1 MRKKDETKEPRIL
14 DATAEIILKEGAAAV
29 STVKVAKHVG
39 ISQSNVYLYFK
50 DKDDLI
56 MSVYRRELNKID
68 ATGDLELATDQSI
81 PVAKRVRGYI
91 KAVYDFALA
100 NPDSLTLIQQIK
112 FLLGQ
117 HDTNPFEDYPEHE
130 NVVISVLQEAIDA
143 GVIKPV
149 PVSLL
154 MSMVFSIIHT
164 HTLNLQKKRYATN
177 DYDFET
183 FYSLIWGGMK
193 QE

>member
-1 MRKKDETKEPRIL
+1 
-14 DATAEIILKEGAAAV
+14 
-29 STVKVAKHVG
+29 
-39 ISQSNVYLYFK
+39 
-50 DKDDLI
+50 

-100 NPDSLTLIQQIK
+100 NPDSLTLIQQVK

-154 MSMVFSIIHT
+154 MSMVFSVIHT
-164 HTLNLQKKRYATN
+164 HTLNLQKNRYASN